1 MEALHFCK
9 DGILRRS
16 FSGYDARAKKHHSY
30 RVPMQVY
37 INCVDPD
44 AFLKSLHSII
54 VFEEGLTVGEMM
66 ENLAPWEDVMTGVAC
81 LDFPAFL
88 KEVRQTPAEITEIVD
103 RISLTYTS
111 SISAVPR
118 FDRSNIIDRKGVF
131 NIGRPVVTDLLNLES
146 GWSMEACLTEAEV
159 ENYEGSK
166 SISLSYTPMSEWK
179 HLPIIVETTS
189 SLFDD
194 TAGRHTQS
202 YLSSKKSLTKSDH
215 PLVERITGRSGAVL
229 KHRMPL
235 AAPSPTFF
243 DALICGFL
251 WDVGFHYSPVV
262 RDATAADLKEQVEEL
277 DLQLKEG
284 SEIPETT
291 GSLES
296 YNDQRDKEFEY
307 FEERMVKIEAEA
319 KRLDLPV
326 TKPTPIH

>member
-44 AFLKSLHSII
+44 GFLKSLHSII
-54 VFEEGLTVGEMM
+54 VFEDALTVGEMM
-66 ENLAPWEDVMTGVAC
+66 ENLAPWADIMTGVAC

-88 KEVRQTPAEITEIVD
+88 EEIRQTPAEMTEIID

-111 SISAVPR
+111 TMSAVPK
-118 FDRSNIIDRKGVF
+118 FDRSDIIDKKGVF
-131 NIGRPVVTDLLNLES
+131 NIGRPVVTDLLSLES
-146 GWSMEACLTEAEV
+146 GWSMDPYLKEEEIQ
-159 ENYEGSK
+159 NYGGSK
-166 SISLSYTPMSEWK
+166 TVSLSFTPMSEWK
-179 HLPIIVETTS
+179 HIPINVATEAS
-189 SLFDD
+189 FHDE
-194 TAGRHTQS
+194 TAGKHTQS
-202 YLSSKKSLTKSDH
+202 YLKRKMSVTKATH
-215 PLVERITGRSGAVL
+215 PLVGKTIGRSGTVFR
-229 KHRMPL
+229 HDIPI
-235 AAPSPTFF
+235 AAPAPTFF
-243 DALICGFL
+243 DALICGFF

-262 RDATAADLKEQVEEL
+262 RDATATDLKERVEEI
-277 DLQLKEG
+277 DQRLKEG
-284 SEIPETT
+284 GNIEDAT
-291 GSLES
+291 GNLDG
-296 YNDQRDKEFEY
+296 YYDQRDKEFEY

>member
-16 FSGYDARAKKHHSY
+16 FSGYDARSKKHHSY

-103 RISLTYTS
+103 RIALTYTS

-118 FDRSNIIDRKGVF
+118 FDRSDILDRKGVF
-131 NIGRPVVTDLLNLES
+131 NIGRPVVTDLLSLEI
-146 GWSMEACLTEAEV
+146 GWSLEAYLTEPEID
-159 ENYEGSK
+159 NYGGSK
-166 SISLSYTPMSEWK
+166 TISLSYTPMSEWK
-179 HLPIIVETTS
+179 HLPIIVATEAS
-189 SLFDD
+189 FDD
-194 TAGRHTQS
+194 ETAGKHTQS
-202 YLSSKKSLTKSDH
+202 YLSSKKSLTIADH
-215 PLVERITGRSGAVL
+215 PLVERITGNSGAVF

-235 AAPSPTFF
+235 AAPAPTFF
-243 DALICGFL
+243 DALICGFF

-262 RDATAADLKEQVEEL
+262 RDATATDLKERVEEI
-277 DLQLKEG
+277 DQRLKEG
-284 SEIPETT
+284 GNIEDAT
-291 GSLES
+291 GNLDG
-296 YNDQRDKEFEY
+296 YYDQRDKEFEY